1 MPRLKIILLL
11 SYICIASLSSAI
23 ITPALPQIQSEYHLG
38 SGALEWVISI
48 FLLGYVVGQL
58 VYGPIANR
66 FGRLNALRSGLI
78 INLIGIVIC
87 ILSVTIIPNY
97 ALLLIGRLVTALGA
111 ASGLV
116 CTFILINELL
126 PQEQVKSVMAY
137 AVLSFTIGIGLS
149 VTIGSL
155 LTEYTSWHDCFWV
168 LLLHGMIM
176 LFLTWAFTETVREK
190 IAIHPRVIFANYKK
204 AFSHPRLIIF
214 SLMAGI
220 VSVYSY
226 CYSASA
232 PMYSQLDLHLSPSH
246 YGYWSLLNTLG
257 MLISGFLSAYFI
269 KKYGVK
275 NTLLIG
281 IACMVPFLISLI
293 LLSICHH
300 ANTGWFFITT
310 MCLFI
315 VTGFLFPTASYFAS
329 NAIDDRAS
337 ASGAMSFIN
346 MGLATL
352 SVIVLG
358 YLPFSPLVSFVVILC
373 VLFVAITAV
382 LMYHYT
388 SIFNRPK
395 ETS

>member
-1 MPRLKIILLL
+1 MSRLKIILLL
-11 SYICIASLSSAI
+11 SYICIASLSSVI
-23 ITPALPQIQSEYHLG
+23 ITPALPQIQSEYHL
-38 SGALEWVISI
+38 SASTLEWVISI

-66 FGRLNALRSGLI
+66 FGRLNALRCGLI

-87 ILSVTIIPNY
+87 ILSVTLMNNY
-97 ALLLIGRLVTALGA
+97 ALLLVGRLVTALGA

-126 PQEQVKSVMAY
+126 PASLVKSVMAY
-137 AVLSFTIGIGLS
+137 AVLSFTFGVGLS

-155 LTEYTSWHDCFWV
+155 LTEYASWHDCFWV
-168 LLLHGMIM
+168 LLLHGIIM
-176 LFLTWAFTETVREK
+176 LFFTWAFTENSKQK

-226 CYSASA
+226 CCSAAA
-232 PMYSQLDLHLSPSH
+232 PIYSQIDLHLSPSH

-269 KKYGVK
+269 KKYGAK

-281 IACMVPFLISLI
+281 IACMIPFLISL
-293 LLSICHH
+293 LLISICHH
-300 ANTGWFFITT
+300 ANTPWFFITT

-315 VTGFLFPTASYFAS
+315 ITGFLFPTASYFAS

-337 ASGAMSFIN
+337 ASAAMSFIN

-358 YLPFSPLVSFVVILC
+358 YLPFSALTSFVIILC
-373 VLFVAITAV
+373 VLFVAVTIMV
-382 LMYHYT
+382 LKL
-388 SIFNRPK
+388 I
-395 ETS
+395 